1 VYTTTAS
8 IILVDGKKVA
18 IMTTLDTTSAVESE
32 MEQKRIIEEALR
44 SAEEANRAKT
54 VFLSNMSHDIRTPM
68 NAIIGF
74 TTLAQTHLD
83 DIDQVKDYLDKISSS
98 SIHLLS
104 LINDVLDMSRI
115 ESGRLHIEEKECDL
129 LELIHSVEEIILPD
143 LQAKGLNFTMD
154 TSQLNDNYAIC
165 DSLRLNRVLLNLLG
179 NAIKF
184 TESGGD
190 VKLTVLETSNDGQ
203 GIGIFEFHVID
214 NGIGMSEEF
223 IGRVFE
229 PFERERNSTVSGVQG
244 TGLGMSISK
253 NIVDMMGGTIEVDS
267 IKGKGTEFTVTIP
280 MKVVNHKKST
290 IETPSKNT
298 SVVDFHGKRVL
309 LVEDNDLNREIA
321 MEILSAVGLIV
332 EEAEDGN
339 VAIEKLLERGAD
351 YYSVVLMDIQM
362 PTMDGYTATKNIRAF
377 EDSKLAN
384 IPIIAMTANAFEE
397 DRQKAISAGMNA
409 HIAKPIS
416 IEVLFETL
424 KKVLG

>member
-1 VYTTTAS
+1 
-8 IILVDGKKVA
+8 
-18 IMTTLDTTSAVESE
+18 
-32 MEQKRIIEEALR
+32 
-44 SAEEANRAKT
+44 
-54 VFLSNMSHDIRTPM
+54 
-68 NAIIGF
+68 
-74 TTLAQTHLD
+74 
-83 DIDQVKDYLDKISSS
+83 
-98 SIHLLS
+98 
-104 LINDVLDMSRI
+104 
-115 ESGRLHIEEKECDL
+115 
-129 LELIHSVEEIILPD
+129 
-143 LQAKGLNFTMD
+143 
-154 TSQLNDNYAIC
+154 
-165 DSLRLNRVLLNLLG
+165 
-179 NAIKF
+179 
-184 TESGGD
+184 
-190 VKLTVLETSNDGQ
+190 
-203 GIGIFEFHVID
+203 
-214 NGIGMSEEF
+214 
-223 IGRVFE
+223 
-229 PFERERNSTVSGVQG
+229 
-244 TGLGMSISK
+244 
-253 NIVDMMGGTIEVDS
+253 
-267 IKGKGTEFTVTIP
+267 

-290 IETPSKNT
+290 IETPSKDT

-384 IPIIAMTANAFEE
+384 IPIVAMTANAFEE